1 MIAIETR
8 QITKAY
14 GDLKAVDEVSI
25 TVNKGEIYGLL
36 GMNGAGKSTLIQMLC
51 GLVKPTSGEGS
62 ILGYD
67 LIKETNQ
74 VKEVIAVSPQE
85 TAIAPNLTVR
95 ENLELLAGLH
105 GFTKKER
112 KEKVDDMLHRF
123 SLEPF
128 SKQRSKELSGGWQR
142 RLSIAMALVSEP
154 EILFLDE
161 PTVGL
166 DVLARRELWKVIND
180 LKSKVTIILT
190 THYLEEAENLSDR
203 ICILQKG
210 RVRALGTRE
219 ELMAQTETSSLEDA
233 FVQLAEEGIV
243 HENLDV

>member
-105 GFTKKER
+105 GFTKKEKKR
-112 KEKVDDMLHRF
+112 WMTCCIAFPWSLSANKEARNYPAAGSVD
-123 SLEPF
+123 S
-128 SKQRSKELSGGWQR
+128 
-142 RLSIAMALVSEP
+142 
-154 EILFLDE
+154 
-161 PTVGL
+161 
-166 DVLARRELWKVIND
+166 VLLWP
-180 LKSKVTIILT
+180 
-190 THYLEEAENLSDR
+190 
-203 ICILQKG
+203 
-210 RVRALGTRE
+210 
-219 ELMAQTETSSLEDA
+219 
-233 FVQLAEEGIV
+233 
-243 HENLDV
+243 